1 MSAHACCEAGGFRVK
16 AGVRCLVIFCSFVFD
31 GFPRCKLMPSFFF
44 FFCYS
49 SLRILSPLFYA
60 LTCFPQSRVVV
71 SVLPLVEVTSV
82 LTPKET

>member
-44 FFCYS
+44 FLLLFFAHS
-49 SLRILSPLFYA
+49 FPSLLCTHLLSTIEGSGVSFA
-60 LTCFPQSRVVV
+60 TC
-71 SVLPLVEVTSV
+71 
-82 LTPKET
+82 